1 MNIELSA
8 EQQAFSHKVRDYMS
22 QKMMTDDFKAEL
34 ACEEFSHGGG
44 PIYWQK
50 MRQLGADDWIRYS
63 WPEELGGAGADPVE
77 QYLLVDEAKR
87 AGFPWPALSAN
98 SIGPVF
104 AKHAQPEIRDKIVGE
119 ILGGEAYLAIGYSE
133 PSAGSDLAS
142 LRTRAER
149 DGDGWIINGQKIW
162 TSCANFSQ
170 YIWLAARTDP
180 DPAKRHKGL
189 TIFLV
194 PTNSVGYSCTLIHTM
209 GVVTTTTYYQD
220 VRIPDC
226 YRVGEV
232 NGGWPLITGQLNVE
246 RLSLVSYGHVAK
258 LYDETLKLLCSDTV
272 YSELLATPWVQRNL
286 AVAKARLSALKLMC
300 LKSAW
305 KIEQGGSGMV
315 EASATK
321 VFGSEL
327 YVELGRL
334 MAEILAP
341 ASNLRGAQDAVLNGL
356 MEHWYRKG
364 TVHTFGGG
372 ANELQR
378 SIVATAGLGLPRGA

>member
-1 MNIELSA
+1 MNINLSA
-8 EQQAFSHKVRDYMS
+8 EQEAFRQRVREYMAS
-22 QKMMTDDFKAEL
+22 QMMTPEFKAEL
-34 ACEEFSHGGG
+34 AQPEVSHGGG
-44 PIYWQK
+44 PVYWQK
-50 MRQLGADDWIRYS
+50 MRQLGADGWIRYS
-63 WPEELGGAGADPVE
+63 WPKELGGEGADPVE

-104 AKHAQPEIRDKIVGE
+104 AKYAQPEIRDRVVGE

-149 DGDGWIINGQKIW
+149 DGDDWVINGQKIW
-162 TSCANFSQ
+162 TSCANFAN

-194 PTNSVGYSCTLIHTM
+194 PTDSEGYSCTLIHTM
-209 GVVTTTTYYQD
+209 GVLTTTTYYQD

-246 RLSLVSYGHVAK
+246 RLSLVGYGHVAK
-258 LYDETLKLLCSDTV
+258 LYDKTLTLLRGNDD
-272 YSELLATPWVQRNL
+272 YRELLDTPWVQRNL
-286 AVAKARLSALKLMC
+286 AVAHARLEALKMLC

-305 KIEQGGSGMV
+305 IMEQGGTGMV

-321 VFGSEL
+321 VYGSEL
-327 YVELGRL
+327 YIELGRL

-341 ASNLRGAQDAVLNGL
+341 LSNLRDGDAVLSGL
-356 MEHWYRKG
+356 MELWYRKG

-378 SIVATAGLGLPRGA
+378 SIVAAAGLGLPRGA